1 MKIVISKKVGKKSYF
16 DLLKMYFPLMLL
28 TQKHYGGSKKEN
40 VYERKMKEKE
50 SNAYTMGE

>member
-40 VYERKMKEKE
+40 VYERKTEKE